1 MESEDPLKGG
11 DDSDVTHGKEMHQ
24 GSPHTPQLDSSLQ
37 AGVEIEQAG
46 VEIEQVDP
54 EEFAFLDTVT
64 QQAALQ
70 SGKLDPGRDNLSD
83 DLDFL

>member
-1 MESEDPLKGG
+1 MENEDPLKGG
-11 DDSDVTHGKEMHQ
+11 DDSVVTHGKEMHQ

-37 AGVEIEQAG
+37 AGIEIEH
-46 VEIEQVDP
+46 VDP

-70 SGKLDPGRDNLSD
+70 SGKLGLGRDNLSD
-83 DLDFL
+83 DLEFL

>member
-24 GSPHTPQLDSSLQ
+24 GSPHTPQLDSSF
-37 AGVEIEQAG
+37 EAG

-70 SGKLDPGRDNLSD
+70 SGKLVPGRDNLSD